1 MLKKLLDEFTRLREQ
16 TVMELFHDREA
27 KKKKVVGIYCTYC
40 PKELILAAGAIPVS
54 LCGTREETISAA
66 EQVLPRNLCPLIKS
80 SYGFAITGKCPFFY
94 FSDLIIGET
103 TCDGKKKMFEI
114 MSSLK
119 PVHVMQLPHLREA
132 DAAFELWVAEIRR
145 LGARLES
152 EFGVKIR
159 DEAIWEAVEIID
171 RERRLVKAICDLN
184 QQDPPPLSGLD
195 LINITWSKGFSSDRG
210 EVLRRLTEIYET
222 LEGGNYTLR
231 KPGPRLLLTGCPVG
245 MGSEKVIRLT
255 EEQGGH
261 VVAMENCTGYKCL
274 ELQVDTGTSD
284 PYEALARKYY
294 NIPCSCM
301 SPNTY
306 RLELLGRM
314 INDFHVDG
322 VIDLTWQACH
332 TYNMEAF
339 AVGSMVKQK
348 GLPYLHLE
356 SDYSSSD
363 LGNLQVRIE
372 ALLELIGA

>member
-1 MLKKLLDEFTRLREQ
+1 MLEKLLEEFTQLHEQ
-16 TVMELFHDREA
+16 TMMELFHDREA

-40 PKELILAAGAIPVS
+40 PKELILAAGAIPVG

-103 TCDGKKKMFEI
+103 TCDGKKKMFEM

-132 DAAFELWVAEIRR
+132 DAAFELWIAEIRR
-145 LGARLES
+145 LGARLEV
-152 EFGVKIR
+152 ELGVKIS
-159 DEAIWEAVEIID
+159 DTAIWEAVGIID
-171 RERRLVKAICDLN
+171 RERKMVKAICDLN

-195 LINITWSKGFSSDRG
+195 LINITWSKGFSSDRR
-210 EVLRRLTEIYET
+210 EVLRRLTQIYET
-222 LEGGNYTLR
+222 LEGGNYTHR

-255 EEQGGH
+255 EELGGH
-261 VVAMENCTGYKCL
+261 VVAMENCTGYKRL
-274 ELQVDTGTSD
+274 ELQVDTSTSD

-306 RLELLGRM
+306 RLELLERM

-332 TYNMEAF
+332 TYNVEAF
-339 AVGSMVKQK
+339 AVGRMVKQK

-356 SDYSSSD
+356 SDYSSGD

>member
-1 MLKKLLDEFTRLREQ
+1 MTGKRR
-16 TVMELFHDREA
+16 
-27 KKKKVVGIYCTYC
+27 KKKVVGIYCTYC
-40 PKELILAAGAIPVS
+40 PEELILAAGAIPVG

-132 DAAFELWVAEIRR
+132 DAAFELWIAEIRR
-145 LGARLES
+145 LGARLEVAL
-152 EFGVKIR
+152 GVKIS
-159 DEAIWEAVEIID
+159 DTAIWEAVGIID
-171 RERRLVKAICDLN
+171 RERKMVKAICDLN
-184 QQDPPPLSGLD
+184 QQNPPPLSGLD
-195 LINITWSKGFSSDRG
+195 LINITWSKGFSSDRR
-210 EVLRRLTEIYET
+210 EVLRRLTQIYET
-222 LEGGNYTLR
+222 LEGGNYTHR

-261 VVAMENCTGYKCL
+261 VVAMENCTGYKRL
-274 ELQVDTGTSD
+274 ELQVDTSTSD

-306 RLELLGRM
+306 RLELLERM
-314 INDFHVDG
+314 INDFNVDG

-332 TYNMEAF
+332 TYNVEAF
-339 AVGSMVKQK
+339 AVGRMVKQK

-356 SDYSSSD
+356 SDYSSGD

>member
-1 MLKKLLDEFTRLREQ
+1 MLEKLLEEFTRLHEQ
-16 TVMELFHDREA
+16 TVMERFHGREA

-40 PKELILAAGAIPVS
+40 PKELILAAGAIPVG

-103 TCDGKKKMFEI
+103 TCDGKKKMFEM

-145 LGARLES
+145 LGARLEV
-152 EFGVKIR
+152 ELGVKIS
-159 DEAIWEAVEIID
+159 DTAIWEAVGIID
-171 RERRLVKAICDLN
+171 RERKMVKAICDLN

-195 LINITWSKGFSSDRG
+195 LINITWSKGFSSDRR
-210 EVLRRLTEIYET
+210 EVLRRLTQIYET
-222 LEGGNYTLR
+222 LEGGNYTHR

-255 EEQGGH
+255 EELGGH
-261 VVAMENCTGYKCL
+261 VVAMENCTGYKRL
-274 ELQVDTGTSD
+274 ELQVDTSTSD

-306 RLELLGRM
+306 RLELLERM

-332 TYNMEAF
+332 TYNVEAF
-339 AVGSMVKQK
+339 AVGRMVKQK

-356 SDYSSSD
+356 SDYSSGD